1 MKEVEKILEK
11 NGWILTCE
19 SPLEIEYEKTRDT
32 ATGVAAEIIITY
44 LIEDD
49 RDDSE
54 INEFFN
60 ENIIP

>member
-1 MKEVEKILEK
+1 MKDIEKILEK

-32 ATGVAAEIIITY
+32 ATGVAAEIVITY
-44 LIEDD
+44 LIEDN
-49 RDDSE
+49 SE

-60 ENIIP
+60 EDIIP

>member
-1 MKEVEKILEK
+1 MKEVEEILEK
-11 NGWILTCE
+11 NGWTCE

-49 RDDSE
+49 SE

-60 ENIIP
+60 EDIIP